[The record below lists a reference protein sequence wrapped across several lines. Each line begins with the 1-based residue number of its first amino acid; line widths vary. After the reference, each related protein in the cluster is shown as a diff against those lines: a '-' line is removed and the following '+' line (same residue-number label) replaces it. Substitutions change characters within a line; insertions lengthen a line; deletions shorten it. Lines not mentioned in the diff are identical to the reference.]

1 MSRDQ
6 AQKPTVDLRH
16 LLGYARGMAVP
27 PQLLALDEPVRLEI
41 AHALLASVDAD
52 DDGMSDADREKLYA
66 AIDRSLAQADAGQTL
81 PFDEVMA
88 ALRAKRTARATR

>member
-1 MSRDQ
+1 
-6 AQKPTVDLRH
+6 
-16 LLGYARGMAVP
+16 MAVP
-27 PQLLALDEPVRLEI
+27 AGLLQQLLMLGESERVEI

-52 DDGMSDADREKLYA
+52 DDGMNDADREKLYA